1 MAMIW
6 KFKVFYSHERELTFL
21 EKMNKKGYRLD
32 KVVGGN
38 LYRFERVEEEHFT
51 ISRIVPRKRA
61 RDLITA
67 AKEKGYS
74 CCLQKPPLG
83 LSILYL
89 DGTRGVSDETFLSGE
104 EDLNVHRLGLR
115 KCYGGGFAYYAVL
128 LGLLL
133 VALTAVQVAAVIK
146 FILPWAE
153 HGVLSVNSMDV
164 LWEYGC
170 VSVFGMLITIGFLP
184 PMMTF
189 FRLWRGR
196 EKPKNWKGRVLL
208 AQGLCCLLLV
218 PVILVACIPKE
229 VTDDD
234 EPTLEELREQ
244 VVLFEDYVY
253 STEKLGEAY
262 YFYGEYE
269 SDLLFEDV
277 KLLLEEKGYRLADL
291 GEALE
296 EDDDNLYYLARND
309 STEATVF
316 LAECTT
322 EEEAKK
328 VYTAAMECSWE
339 YGYRIS
345 ANYNYTVTR
354 MGRMVYGT
362 AFNDAVFPDL
372 MGIYDLPLP
381 EPTPLYKGG
390 TYTYWKQVDYEQALT
405 TARQLQYTSFGYNEL
420 LDEAPIVD
428 CRNYLTPDGRG
439 YLSIVKLTTLE
450 EGFEGELPED
460 DPVVL
465 YAYQMV
471 AEALFPLFGNPFEQ
485 DSMKYVMLSEDTFIA
500 GTSYYVDD
508 YIAALETSTV
518 FEAYAPSAE
527 KLGERHYL
535 YGEYESE
542 LLFEDIRPK
551 LEELGYSFHD
561 NSQYLEAPEGTLYYV
576 AKRNVAVGEET
587 ERAAIFVMECV
598 TEEWAK
604 QVYNLTI
611 ALDYSSEF
619 VAMPWNAFGLVRM
632 GRMLYGTMDSDLAL
646 PDLLDV
652 YGLPLPAASPLYK
665 GGAYKHE
672 GDFTFE
678 QVTTAAKKAG
688 YSIYDYDESRL
699 NYSYKKALDTC
710 YCLVSED
717 RRGYLLIGKLDC
729 LNPRYLPKLFRIVH
743 DDQGHES
750 MKHVMLSEDTFIAG
764 TSHYVDAFIAEL
776 EE

>member
-6 KFKVFYSHERELTFL
+6 KFKAFYSHERELAFL

-51 ISRIVPRKRA
+51 ISRIVPGKNA
-61 RDLITA
+61 RDLIAA

-74 CCLQKPPLG
+74 CCLQKTPLG
-83 LSILYL
+83 VSILYL
-89 DGTRGVSDETFLSGE
+89 DGVRGVSDETFLSGE

-115 KCYGGGFAYYAVL
+115 KCYGGGFAYHAVL

-133 VALTAVQVAAVIK
+133 VSLAAVQVAAVIK
-146 FILPWAE
+146 FVLPWAE
-153 HGVLSVNSMDV
+153 YGVLPVNSMDV
-164 LWEYGC
+164 FWEYGC
-170 VSVFGMLITIGFLP
+170 VSVFGMLVTIGFLP
-184 PMMTF
+184 PAMTF

-244 VVLFEDYVY
+244 VVLFEDYVH
-253 STEKLGEAY
+253 STEKLGECY

-277 KLLLEEKGYRLADL
+277 KPLLEEKGYRLEDFGSL
-291 GEALE
+291 LE
-296 EDDDNLYYLARND
+296 EGDDNLYYWARND
-309 STEATVF
+309 ETGATLSLV
-316 LAECTT
+316 ECTT

-328 VYTAAMECSWE
+328 VYAAAMAGSWA
-339 YGYRIS
+339 YDYRIEPGYS
-345 ANYNYTVTR
+345 YTITR

-362 AFNDAVFPDL
+362 VYSDDAFSDL

-381 EPTPLYKGG
+381 EPVPLYKGG
-390 TYTYWKQVDYEQALT
+390 KYTYWGFVGFEQAVT
-405 TARQLQYTSFGYNEL
+405 TAENMNYTADGYNAL

-465 YAYQMV
+465 YAYQTV
-471 AEALFPLFGNPFEQ
+471 AKVLFDLFGHGPELE
-485 DSMKYVMLSEDTFIA
+485 SAKYVMLSEDTFIA

-518 FEAYAPSAE
+518 FEAYAPSVE

-542 LLFEDIRPK
+542 LLFADVKPLLEAKGYTFRDTSHL
-551 LEELGYSFHD
+551 LEESGD
-561 NSQYLEAPEGTLYYV
+561 TYYYTAV
-576 AKRNVAVGEET
+576 KDAVVGEKTERVGIFILECET
-587 ERAAIFVMECV
+587 EER
-598 TEEWAK
+598 AK
-604 QVYNLTI
+604 QVYNRVMARDI
-611 ALDYSSEF
+611 SHIFAVSPWSSRG
-619 VAMPWNAFGLVRM
+619 VVRM
-632 GRMLYGTMDSDLAL
+632 GRMLYSTLYSEQGL

-652 YGLPLPAASPLYK
+652 YGLPLPEASPLYK
-665 GGAYKHE
+665 GGAYQHE

-678 QVTTAAKKAG
+678 QVTTAAEKAG
-688 YSIYDYDESRL
+688 YTFYDYDESWD
-699 NYSYKKALDTC
+699 NSSYERALDTC

-717 RRGYLLIGKLDC
+717 HRGYLLIGKLDC
-729 LNPRYLPKLFRIVH
+729 LNPRYLPKLFRIVL

-764 TSHYVDAFIAEL
+764 TSYYVDAFIAEL

>member
-6 KFKVFYSHERELTFL
+6 KFKAFYSHEKELAFL
-21 EKMNKKGYRLD
+21 EEMNKKGYRLD

-51 ISRIVPRKRA
+51 ISRIVPGKNA
-61 RDLITA
+61 RDLIAA

-74 CCLQKPPLG
+74 CCLQKTPLG
-83 LSILYL
+83 VSILYL

-115 KCYGGGFAYYAVL
+115 KCYGGGFAYHAVL

-133 VALTAVQVAAVIK
+133 VSLTAVQVAAVIK
-146 FILPWAE
+146 FVLPWAE
-153 HGVLSVNSMDV
+153 YGVLPVNSMDV
-164 LWEYGC
+164 FWEYGC
-170 VSVFGMLITIGFLP
+170 VSVFGMLVTLGFLP
-184 PMMTF
+184 LAMTF

-244 VVLFEDYVY
+244 VVLFEDYVH
-253 STEKLGEAY
+253 STEKLGECY

-277 KLLLEEKGYRLADL
+277 KCLLEEKGYRLENFGNL
-291 GEALE
+291 LE
-296 EDDDNLYYLARND
+296 EGDDNLYYWARND
-309 STEATVF
+309 ETGATLS

-328 VYTAAMECSWE
+328 VYAAAMACSWA
-339 YGYRIS
+339 YDYRIEPGYS
-345 ANYNYTVTR
+345 YTITR

-362 AFNDAVFPDL
+362 VFSDDAFSDL
-372 MGIYDLPLP
+372 MGIYDLPMP

-390 TYTYWKQVDYEQALT
+390 KYTYWGFVGFEQAVT
-405 TARQLQYTSFGYNEL
+405 TAENMNYTAYGYNEL

-465 YAYQMV
+465 YAYQTV
-471 AEALFPLFGNPFEQ
+471 AKVLFDLFGHSPE
-485 DSMKYVMLSEDTFIA
+485 SESAKYVMLSEDTFIA

-518 FEAYAPSAE
+518 FEAYAPSTE

-535 YGEYESE
+535 YAEYESD
-542 LLFEDIRPK
+542 LLFADVKPPLEAKGYTFRDISHL
-551 LEELGYSFHD
+551 LEESGD
-561 NSQYLEAPEGTLYYV
+561 TYYYTAV
-576 AKRNVAVGEET
+576 KDAVVGENTERVGIFILECET
-587 ERAAIFVMECV
+587 EER
-598 TEEWAK
+598 AK
-604 QVYNLTI
+604 QVYNRVMARDI
-611 ALDYSSEF
+611 SHIFAVSPWSSRS
-619 VAMPWNAFGLVRM
+619 VVRM
-632 GRMLYGTMDSDLAL
+632 GRMLYGTPYSEQGLT
-646 PDLLDV
+646 DLLDV

-678 QVTTAAKKAG
+678 QVTTAAEKAG
-688 YSIYDYDESRL
+688 YSIYDYDESWDNSIYER
-699 NYSYKKALDTC
+699 ALDTC
-710 YCLVSED
+710 HCLVSED

-729 LNPRYLPKLFRIVH
+729 LNPRYLPKLFRIVL
-743 DDQGHES
+743 DDRGHES

-764 TSHYVDAFIAEL
+764 TSYYVDAFIAEL